1 MRFEK
6 VNFVKNDD
14 IFWIKYTEIGRYLP
28 LCEQS
33 MNSIHYE
40 RYVPSLSLKGL
51 SKLYVYCKMIV
62 ENWIANWI
70 TFRISR
76 VWRVFKIPLL
86 KHTDLQTLELF
97 CAPTLMDTKK
107 VRSRQMPTGRCCSC
121 TKPYRWSRF
130 DALYTEYTRCQDCRT
145 TWELKVKRALKL
157 TMKFLK
163 NGGNPFYTASFLNR
177 A

>member
-1 MRFEK
+1 MFATVWTIHEFHPLYVPLCPWK
-6 VNFVKNDD
+6 DYLSSTVKWLSK
-14 IFWIKYTEIGRYLP
+14 IELQIGLHSEFPGYGAFSKYLVILKYTD
-28 LCEQS
+28 S
-33 MNSIHYE
+33 
-40 RYVPSLSLKGL
+40 
-51 SKLYVYCKMIV
+51 
-62 ENWIANWI
+62 
-70 TFRISR
+70 
-76 VWRVFKIPLL
+76 
-86 KHTDLQTLELF
+86 QTLELF

-130 DALYTEYTRCQDCRT
+130 DALYTEYTRCKDCRT